1 MTSPHSSSRS
11 MSFKDRFIDR
21 VLAHIHIG
29 YLTVTYPNGTTRH
42 YGKETETLR
51 AHLIFVDENA
61 LTQIIRGGTMGFA
74 EAYMNGVVQT
84 DDLSALLTLLAQNLE
99 DLRSRIDRNPILT
112 AMSRLIH
119 VLRPNSRRGARR
131 NIQAHYDLGNEF
143 YAEWLDPS
151 MTYSSAR
158 FTRKNQSLEKAQEQK
173 YAAIAR
179 IANLEAA
186 HNVLEIGC
194 GWGGFAEYAGH
205 HIGCNLA
212 GITISQEQFAYAQNR
227 LRDSAAG
234 NHASVHF
241 QDYRDVT
248 EKYDRVVS
256 IEMFEAV
263 GQKYWPVY
271 FSKIRDVLKP
281 GGKAALQ
288 IITIHDQ
295 DFDRY
300 SKGADFIQRYIF
312 PGGMLPSLPKLRE
325 QFHMAEL
332 REYACEHFGADYA
345 RTLALWKKQFLEA
358 WPKLSKMGFDERF
371 KNMWCYYLSYCE
383 AGFNTGSID
392 VVQIG
397 LERPQ

>member
-1 MTSPHSSSRS
+1 

-29 YLTVTYPNGTTRH
+29 YLTVTYPNGMTRH
-42 YGKETETLR
+42 YGRETETLR
-51 AHLIFVDENA
+51 AHLIFADENA

-131 NIQAHYDLGNEF
+131 NIQAHYDLGNDF

-158 FTRKNQSLEKAQEQK
+158 FTGKNLSLEKAQEQK

-179 IANLEAA
+179 IANLEAE

-212 GITISQEQFAYAQNR
+212 GITISQQQFAYAQNR

-312 PGGMLPSLPKLRE
+312 QEACYQASTNCENNFTWRSYVSMLANILGRIMPAPSP
-325 QFHMAEL
+325 
-332 REYACEHFGADYA
+332 FG
-345 RTLALWKKQFLEA
+345 KSNF
-358 WPKLSKMGFDERF
+358 
-371 KNMWCYYLSYCE
+371 
-383 AGFNTGSID
+383 
-392 VVQIG
+392 
-397 LERPQ
+397 